1 MASPYAIR
9 SRAQVS
15 SPIHNNIL
23 FKSFET
29 TPRSACRRV
38 NQAEKNKCSNRVMA
52 KCSEEATAKTNK
64 VKAQTV
70 RRFLSHPE
78 LSLADAHSN
87 SFN

>member
-1 MASPYAIR
+1 
-9 SRAQVS
+9 
-15 SPIHNNIL
+15 
-23 FKSFET
+23 
-29 TPRSACRRV
+29 
-38 NQAEKNKCSNRVMA
+38 MA

-87 SFN
+87 SFNESSLLAEKFRRSDVDF